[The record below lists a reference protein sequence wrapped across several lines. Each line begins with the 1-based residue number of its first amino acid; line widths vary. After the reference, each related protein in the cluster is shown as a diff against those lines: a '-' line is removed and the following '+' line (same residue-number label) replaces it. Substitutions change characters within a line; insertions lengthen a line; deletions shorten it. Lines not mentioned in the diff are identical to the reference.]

1 MTKNSFLVIGYGN
14 TLRSDDGVGQ
24 IVATEVE
31 SWQIPSVESHSLH
44 QLTPEIADI
53 LAQSSYAIFIDACP
67 VTEIGE
73 TVQIYPI
80 EPVESHNFSLGHIS
94 NPRSLLALTQAIYG
108 YTPPACAIAIP
119 VVNLELGETLSPIA
133 KNGITQAL
141 QKIKNLINCH

>member
-44 QLTPEIADI
+44 QLTPEIAET
-53 LAQSSYAIFIDACP
+53 LANSDYAIFIDACP

-80 EPVESHNFSLGHIS
+80 EPIDSHNFSLGHIS
-94 NPRSLLALTQAIYG
+94 NPRSLLALTKAIYN
-108 YTPPACAIAIP
+108 YAPEACAIAIP
-119 VVNLELGETLSPIA
+119 AVNFDLGETLSPIA
-133 KNGITQAL
+133 KNGMNQAL
-141 QKIKNLINCH
+141 QQIQNLIAHH

>member
-1 MTKNSFLVIGYGN
+1 MTNNSFLVIGYGN

-31 SWQIPSVESHSLH
+31 SWKIPSVAALSLH
-44 QLTPEIADI
+44 QLTPEIAEI
-53 LAQSSYAIFIDACP
+53 LAQSSYAIFIDASP
-67 VTEIGE
+67 ITEIGE

-108 YTPPACAIAIP
+108 YTPPGIAIAIP
-119 VVNLELGETLSPIA
+119 AINFDLGETLSPIA

-141 QKIKNLINCH
+141 EQIKHLINSH